1 MLGGIGIKR
10 FIGIRTLKT
19 GIGAVVTLLI
29 GNALGLQY
37 AASAAVITIL
47 SIQSTKRQSVEIA
60 IKRLIATIV
69 ALLLAAFI
77 FEGVGFYPFSFGLF
91 LIFFIPIASKGNMV
105 EGIVPASVLVTHL
118 LGSGNITLSLM
129 LNEIALV
136 VIGVIVALIINL
148 YMPSMEEEI
157 IKCRRDI
164 ETSMYNIFINMVE
177 ALRTQN
183 INLDE
188 EAYGLL
194 GHEIEEGQ
202 LKAYRYANNY
212 LFTKHTPFS
221 RYFRMR
227 NKQYQVMLYMKEHF
241 TKFFMT
247 FEQTEIVANFT
258 KRVAKSIHGE
268 ISAKVL
274 LEELHVL
281 REEFKESALP
291 SSREEFEN
299 RAMLYQFLNDI
310 EHFLEIKRDFRQ
322 SLSKEELKE
331 YIKGYAD

>member
-1 MLGGIGIKR
+1 MKR

-19 GIGAVVTLLI
+19 GIGAVITLLI

-60 IKRLIATIV
+60 IKRFIATVI
-69 ALLLAAFI
+69 ALLLAAII
-77 FEGVGFYPFSFGLF
+77 FEGIGFYPFSFGLF
-91 LIFFIPIASKGNMV
+91 LILFIPIAAKGNMV

-118 LGSGNITLSLM
+118 LSSNGITFQLM

-136 VIGVIVALIINL
+136 VIGVIVALVINL

-157 IKCRRDI
+157 IHCRRTI
-164 ETSMYNIFINMVE
+164 ETMMYAIFMNMAE
-177 ALRTQN
+177 ALSSYKV
-183 INLDE
+183 NLDE
-188 EAYGLL
+188 ECYKLL
-194 GHEIEEGQ
+194 GEEIEEGQ

-212 LFTKHTPFS
+212 LLTKQTPFI

-247 FEQTEIVANFT
+247 YEQTEIVADFT
-258 KRVAKSIHGE
+258 KKVAKSIHGE
-268 ISAKVL
+268 QSAKEL
-274 LEELHVL
+274 LEQLEML
-281 REEFKESALP
+281 RQTFRESALP

-299 RAMLYQFLNDI
+299 RAMLYQFLNDL
-310 EHFLEIKRDFRQ
+310 EHFLQIKRDFRQ
-322 SLSKEELKE
+322 TLTQEELKE
-331 YIKGYAD
+331 YMKGYAKE

>member
-1 MLGGIGIKR
+1 MKR

-19 GIGAVVTLLI
+19 GIGAVITLLI

-60 IKRLIATIV
+60 IKRFIATVI
-69 ALLLAAFI
+69 ALLLAAII
-77 FEGVGFYPFSFGLF
+77 FEGIGFYPFSFGLF
-91 LIFFIPIASKGNMV
+91 LILFIPIAAKGNMV

-118 LGSGNITLSLM
+118 LSSNGITFQLM

-136 VIGVIVALIINL
+136 VIGVIVALVINL

-157 IKCRRDI
+157 IHCRRTI
-164 ETSMYNIFINMVE
+164 ETMMYAIFMNMAE
-177 ALRTQN
+177 ALSSHKV
-183 INLDE
+183 NLDE
-188 EAYGLL
+188 ECYKLL
-194 GHEIEEGQ
+194 GEEIEEGQ

-212 LFTKHTPFS
+212 LLTKQTPFI

-247 FEQTEIVANFT
+247 YEQTEIVADFT
-258 KRVAKSIHGE
+258 KKVAKSIHGE
-268 ISAKVL
+268 QSAKEL
-274 LEELHVL
+274 LEQLEML
-281 REEFKESALP
+281 RQTFRESALP

-299 RAMLYQFLNDI
+299 RAMLYQFLNDL
-310 EHFLEIKRDFRQ
+310 EHFLQIKRDFRQ
-322 SLSKEELKE
+322 TLTQEELKE
-331 YIKGYAD
+331 YMKGYAKE